1 MSVGP
6 ATPSQIPMNA
16 QVIASANDIQRQAS
30 DPLASVFVSASAGS
44 GKTKLLIDRLL
55 RLMLPVLVPDPQT
68 GVPVLLPGSD
78 PARIQCLT
86 FTRAAA
92 AEMANRLQA
101 RLGRWV
107 SLPEDALDRELH
119 ALSVPVSSETRQA
132 ARALFVRVLDLP
144 GGMKI
149 GTIHAFCQSLLRRFP
164 LEAAI
169 NPHFTLMEETDSG
182 LALANAIEH
191 TLSRAARDPAM
202 EEKLSLLAG
211 QVGLE
216 DYLDRIRALQGRVA
230 RLRES
235 FARWQLEPGR
245 IERAYR
251 HAFGAGK
258 VSLADLEAM
267 RLVSPQ
273 EETLRRCAQEAL
285 ELGTATMQGTLHRML
300 DMLSRPVG
308 QRDGAV
314 WRALFLTKEG
324 APRAAKSFVPA
335 AIARD
340 RPHLMEAFCAE
351 AERLVSV
358 EQAIAV
364 ERLIGL
370 NLALFALAAPTLERY
385 ARDKTLRG
393 LVDYDD
399 LIASTR
405 DLLRDPGASWVLY
418 KLDGGLDHLLLDE
431 VQDTSAAQW
440 EIATALVEEFFVGDG
455 AREMEGRPRTVFA
468 VGDFKQSIY
477 AFQGADPQGLFRARE
492 RFQDRVLAAE
502 QDWRVPEIGVSFR
515 SVAPVLDLVDSVFA
529 SPLAAEGLREP
540 GRDTLPPHRSARP
553 GQGGR
558 VELWPLVPKDEKDG
572 IDDPW
577 AAPTGNA
584 GQNRAPQKLADHL
597 ARWIA
602 ARIGKPPQPGQAPLR
617 AGDVLVLVPRRSS
630 FLRALIRA
638 LKGQGVEV
646 ATLVGVGLTDS
657 LAVQDLMALCHAL
670 LLPQD
675 SLTLACALTSPFG
688 GISDAS
694 LMDLAMGRGETPLW
708 TVLRERHRER
718 PEWQS
723 AWERLSALQT
733 RIDFATPYQI
743 LADALGRHEG
753 RSRALARL
761 GPEAAEPLDDLL
773 SAALRYEAL
782 HAPSMQGFLHWL
794 ESSSLTVKREAEAE
808 IDAVRIMTVH
818 GSKGL
823 QARLVVLPDM
833 TGEVQG
839 EKKLLWTRQDGL
851 DLPVW
856 MPGRELASA
865 LGDRLKAEEK
875 AAAQAE
881 RNRLLYVALTR
892 ASDWLVVCGWE
903 PRKKPAE
910 TSWYALCQAG
920 FAGLGAIA
928 TPFDAGWADEK
939 LVIDATPE
947 TRAHAFDERT
957 DPVLPALPALFGHA
971 PLWHARAASHEDPLT
986 RPLAPS
992 RPDDARYGATP
1003 PALSPLILAGGQTS
1017 RRARAIDR
1025 GTLVHRLLQWLPDR
1039 ERSEWHDLAVSWL
1052 SHPSHGLDPVDVE
1065 RLAGQILAVLDHE
1078 ALSQLFGSGSL
1089 SEQPVTGIAFG
1100 QVVLGQVDR
1109 LCITADQV
1117 ILCDYKTGQN
1127 PPRPGQ
1133 GVPAAYRRQMTAY
1146 GSVLAQ
1152 LYPGHEIVL
1161 ALVWTEGP
1169 VISMVPFDPTPEPFT
1184 SLRGQAG

>member
-1 MSVGP
+1 MSLRSV
-6 ATPSQIPMNA
+6 SSS
-16 QVIASANDIQRQAS
+16 QVIASANDIQRLAS

-68 GVPVLLPGSD
+68 GAPVLVPGSD

-92 AEMANRLQA
+92 AEMANRLQS

-107 SLPEDALDRELH
+107 SLPDDALDRELH
-119 ALSVPVSSETRQA
+119 ALSVPVSAETRQA

-191 TLSRAARDPAM
+191 TLSRAMGDPTMEAR
-202 EEKLSLLAG
+202 LSLLAG

-216 DYLDRIRALQGRVA
+216 EYLDRIRGLQGRVS
-230 RLRES
+230 RLRQS
-235 FARWQLEPGR
+235 FARWQIEQGA

-251 HAFGAGK
+251 RAFGAGEH
-258 VSLADLEAM
+258 SLDGLESQRTA
-267 RLVSPQ
+267 PP
-273 EETLRRCAQEAL
+273 EEEALRRYAQEAL
-285 ELGTATMQGTLHRML
+285 PLGTPTMQALLGRML
-300 DMLSRPVG
+300 DALSRSP
-308 QRDGAV
+308 QDRDAEDWQAIFVTG
-314 WRALFLTKEG
+314 TG
-324 APRAAKSFVPA
+324 TPRAARGFVPA
-335 AIARD
+335 AINRD
-340 RPHLMEAFCAE
+340 RPHIMEAFTRE
-351 AERLVSV
+351 AERL
-358 EQAIAV
+358 IALGRSIAA
-364 ERLIGL
+364 ERLVAL
-370 NLALFALAAPTLERY
+370 NLALFALASPTLAHY
-385 ARDKTLRG
+385 AQDKLQRG

-431 VQDTSAAQW
+431 VQDTSSAQW
-440 EIATALVEEFFVGDG
+440 EIATTLVEEFFVGES
-455 AREMEGRPRTVFA
+455 AREMDGRPRTVFA

-477 AFQGADPQGLFRARE
+477 AFQGADPEGLFRARE
-492 RFQDRVLAAE
+492 RFEAMVQGAGQE
-502 QDWRVPEIGVSFR
+502 WRIPEIGVSFR

-529 SPLAAEGLREP
+529 NPLAAEGLREP
-540 GRDTLPPHRSARP
+540 GRDILPPHRSARP

-558 VELWPLVPKDEKDG
+558 VELWPLVPKDENDG

-584 GQNRAPQKLADHL
+584 GQSRAPQKLADHL
-597 ARWIA
+597 AQWIA
-602 ARIGKPPQPGQAPLR
+602 GQIGKSPQPGQAPLR
-617 AGDVLVLVPRRSS
+617 AGEILVLVPRRSA

-657 LAVQDLMALCHAL
+657 LAVQDMMALCHAL

-675 SLTLACALTSPFG
+675 SLTLATALTSPFG
-688 GISDAS
+688 GVSDSS
-694 LMDLAMGRGETPLW
+694 LMDLAMGRGDVPLW

-718 PEWQS
+718 PDWQS
-723 AWERLSALQT
+723 AWKRLSALQT

-753 RSRALARL
+753 RARALARL

-773 SAALRYEAL
+773 SAALRFEGL

-794 ESSSLTVKREAEAE
+794 ASSSLTVKREAEAE

-839 EKKLLWTRQDGL
+839 ERKLLWTRQNGL

-856 MPGRELASA
+856 MPGRELPSD
-865 LGDRLKAEEK
+865 LGDRLKEAEK

-903 PRKKPAE
+903 PRKKQSD
-910 TSWYALCQAG
+910 TSWYTLCRDG
-920 FAGLGAIA
+920 FDRLGAA
-928 TPFDAGWADEK
+928 SQPFEGGWEGET
-939 LVIDATPE
+939 LVIEAEPE
-947 TRAHAFDERT
+947 HQTAIPARHHEPAPT
-957 DPVLPALPALFGHA
+957 ALPGFLGSA
-971 PLWHARAASHEDPLT
+971 PDWHVIPAPQEAVLT

-992 RPDDARYGATP
+992 RPDEARFGEAP
-1003 PALSPLILAGGQTS
+1003 PALSPLVLAAGHES
-1017 RRARAIDR
+1017 RRTRAINR

-1039 ERSEWHDLAVSWL
+1039 NPEEWDVLAENWL
-1052 SHPSHGLDPVDVE
+1052 AQPAHGLSAEDRTQLLTQIRAILTHE
-1065 RLAGQILAVLDHE
+1065 SLAP
-1078 ALSQLFGSGSL
+1078 LFAPGSL
-1089 SEQPVTGIAFG
+1089 AEQPVTGIAQG

-1109 LCITADQV
+1109 LCVTPSQV
-1117 ILCDYKTGQN
+1117 MLCDYKTGQK

-1133 GVPAAYRRQMTAY
+1133 VVPAAYRRQMNAY
-1146 GSVLAQ
+1146 GAVLSQ
-1152 LYPGHEIVL
+1152 LYPDHEIVL
-1161 ALVWTEGP
+1161 VLVWTEGP
-1169 VISMVPFDPTPEPFT
+1169 TLSFIPFD
-1184 SLRGQAG
+1184 S

>member
-1 MSVGP
+1 MTDMAPTKSRG
-6 ATPSQIPMNA
+6 AKTPLNA
-16 QVIASANDIQRQAS
+16 QVIASANDFQRQAS

-55 RLMLPVLVPDPQT
+55 RLMLPVLVPDPET
-68 GVPVLLPGSD
+68 GAPVLLPGSD

-92 AEMANRLQA
+92 AEMANRLQS

-107 SLPEDALDRELH
+107 SLSDEALDRELH
-119 ALSVPVSSETRQA
+119 ALSVPVSAETRQA

-182 LALANAIEH
+182 LALANAIEQ
-191 TLSRAARDPAM
+191 TLSRAARDPVM

-216 DYLDRIRALQGRVA
+216 DYLDRIRALQGRAA
-230 RLRES
+230 RLRQS
-235 FARWQLEPGR
+235 FIRWQVDPGR
-245 IERAYR
+245 IEQAYR
-251 HAFGAGK
+251 RAFGAG
-258 VSLADLEAM
+258 SETLADLEAT

-273 EETLRRCAQEAL
+273 EDTLRQCAQEAL
-285 ELGTATMQGTLHRML
+285 ELGTATMQKTLHRLL
-300 DMLSRPVG
+300 DMLSRPVA
-308 QRDGAV
+308 QRDATM
-314 WRALFLTKEG
+314 WREIFLTKDG
-324 APRAAKSFVPA
+324 TPRAAKAFVQA

-340 RPHLMEAFCAE
+340 RPHLMEAFTAE
-351 AERLVSV
+351 AERLMTV
-358 EQAIAV
+358 ERAIAV
-364 ERLIGL
+364 ERLIAL

-385 ARDKTLRG
+385 AQDKTLRG

-440 EIATALVEEFFVGDG
+440 EIATALIEEFFVGDG

-477 AFQGADPQGLFRARE
+477 AFQGADPQGLFGARE
-492 RFQDRVLAAE
+492 KFQEMVLGAE
-502 QDWRVPEIGVSFR
+502 QEWRVPEIGVSFR

-529 SPLAAEGLREP
+529 SPLAADGLREP
-540 GRDTLPPHRSARP
+540 GRDILPPHRSARP

-584 GQNRAPQKLADHL
+584 GQSRAPQKLADHL
-597 ARWIA
+597 AQWIA
-602 ARIGKPPQPGQAPLR
+602 DQIGKPPQPGQAPLR
-617 AGDVLVLVPRRSS
+617 AGDVLVLVPRRSP

-638 LKGQGVEV
+638 LKGHGVEV

-675 SLTLACALTSPFG
+675 NLTLAAVLTSPFG
-688 GISDAS
+688 GVSDGS
-694 LMDLAMGRGETPLW
+694 LMDLAMERGETPLW
-708 TVLRERHRER
+708 TTLRERHRER
-718 PEWQS
+718 SDWKS

-753 RSRALARL
+753 RARALARL

-823 QARLVVLPDM
+823 QARLVVLPDI
-833 TGEVQG
+833 TGDVQG
-839 EKKLLWTRQDGL
+839 EKKLLWTRQGGL

-856 MPGRELASA
+856 MPGKELPSD

-920 FAGLGAIA
+920 FEALGATSA
-928 TPFDAGWADEK
+928 PFDGSWEGEVRVIEAVPAEPPRKPDALPK
-939 LVIDATPE
+939 LISVD
-947 TRAHAFDERT
+947 
-957 DPVLPALPALFGHA
+957 LPAIFGHA
-971 PLWHARAASHEDPLT
+971 PDWKVSAAPHENPLT

-992 RPDDARYGATP
+992 RPDNAQYGATP
-1003 PALSPLILAGGQTS
+1003 PALSPLVLAAGQVS
-1017 RRARAIDR
+1017 KRARAIDR

-1039 ERSEWHDLAVSWL
+1039 ERASWRDLALSWL
-1052 SHPSHGLDPVDVE
+1052 SHPSHGLSREEVGK
-1065 RLAGQILAVLDHE
+1065 LADQVIAVLTHE
-1078 ALSQLFGSGSL
+1078 ALLPLFEPGSL

-1109 LCITADQV
+1109 LRITDRQV
-1117 ILCDYKTGQN
+1117 MLCDYKTGQH
-1127 PPRPGQ
+1127 PPRAGQ
-1133 GVPAAYRRQMTAY
+1133 TVPAAYKRQMTAY
-1146 GSVLAQ
+1146 GSVLSQ
-1152 LYPGHEIVL
+1152 LYPDHEIVL

-1169 VISMVPFDPTPEPFT
+1169 VISFIPFEPST
-1184 SLRGQAG
+1184 L

>member
-1 MSVGP
+1 MSDL
-6 ATPSQIPMNA
+6 AKLNS

-55 RLMLPVLVPDPQT
+55 RLMLPVLVSDPET
-68 GVPVLLPGSD
+68 GQPVLLPGSD

-92 AEMANRLQA
+92 AEMANRLQS

-107 SLPEDALDRELH
+107 SLSDAALDRELYG
-119 ALSVPVSSETRQA
+119 LSVPVSPETRLA

-169 NPHFTLMEETDSG
+169 NPHFTLMEETDSS
-182 LALANAIEH
+182 LALANAIEQ
-191 TLSRAARDPAM
+191 TLSRAMGDPAM
-202 EEKLSLLAG
+202 EARLSLLAG

-216 DYLDRIRALQGRVA
+216 DYLDRIRALQGRVS
-230 RLRES
+230 RLAQS
-235 FARWQLEPGR
+235 FVRWQVEPEA

-251 HAFGAGK
+251 KAFGAEECD
-258 VSLADLEAM
+258 LADLEAQ
-267 RLVSPQ
+267 RRASPQ
-273 EETLRRCAQEAL
+273 EEVLRHCAQEAL
-285 ELGTATMQGTLHRML
+285 PLGTATMQAALGRML
-300 DMLSRPVG
+300 DTLSRPVSE
-308 QRDGAV
+308 RDPAR
-314 WRALFLTKEG
+314 WTDLFVTG
-324 APRAAKSFVPA
+324 TGTPRAARAFVPA

-340 RPHLMEAFCAE
+340 RPHLMEAFTAE
-351 AERLVSV
+351 AERLIALDR
-358 EQAIAV
+358 AIAV
-364 ERLIGL
+364 QRLITL
-370 NLALFALAAPTLERY
+370 NLALFALAAPTLRRY
-385 ARDKTLRG
+385 AQDKTLRG

-399 LIASTR
+399 LVASTR
-405 DLLRDPGASWVLY
+405 DLLRDPGAAWVLY

-440 EIATALVEEFFVGDG
+440 EIATALIEEFFVGES

-477 AFQGADPQGLFRARE
+477 AFQGADPQGLFSARE
-492 RFQDRVLAAE
+492 KFREMVEGAE
-502 QDWRVPEIGVSFR
+502 QDWRTPEIGVSFR
-515 SVAPVLDLVDSVFA
+515 SVTPVLDLVDAVFS
-529 SPLAAEGLREP
+529 SPLAADGLREP
-540 GRDTLPPHRSARP
+540 GRDSLSPHRSARP

-558 VELWPLVPKDEKDG
+558 VELWPLVPKDEKDT

-584 GQNRAPQKLADHL
+584 GQSHAPQKLADTL
-597 ARWIA
+597 AQWIA
-602 ARIGKPPQPGQAPLR
+602 RQIGNPPQPGQAPLR
-617 AGDVLVLVPRRSS
+617 AGEVLVLVPRRSA
-630 FLRALIRA
+630 FLRALVRA
-638 LKGQGVEV
+638 LKGHGVEV

-675 SLTLACALTSPFG
+675 NLTLASVLTSPFG
-688 GISDAS
+688 GVSDAS
-694 LMDLAMGRGETPLW
+694 LMDLAMERGERPLW
-708 TVLRERHRER
+708 TVLRERHAER
-718 PEWQS
+718 PEWRS
-723 AWERLSALQT
+723 VWERLSALQT

-753 RSRALARL
+753 RARALARL

-773 SAALRYEAL
+773 SAALRFEAL
-782 HAPSMQGFLHWL
+782 NAPSMEGFLHWL
-794 ESSSLTVKREAEAE
+794 SSSSLTVKREAESG

-833 TGEVQG
+833 TGEAQG
-839 EKKLLWTRQDGL
+839 ETKLLWTRQNGL

-856 MPGRELASA
+856 MPGKELPSA
-865 LGDRLKAEEK
+865 LGERLKEQEK

-903 PRKKPAE
+903 PRRRQSE
-910 TSWYALCQAG
+910 TSWYALCEAG
-920 FAGLGAIA
+920 FAQLGAA
-928 TPFDAGWADEK
+928 CHPFEGGWEGDH
-939 LVIDATPE
+939 LVIEAQPE
-947 TRAHAFDERT
+947 NETH
-957 DPVLPALPALFGHA
+957 VLEAASASSRVAMPLLFGQA
-971 PLWHARAASHEDPLT
+971 PDWHARPAPHEAPLT

-992 RPDDARYGATP
+992 RPDNVSYGAAP
-1003 PALSPLILAGGQTS
+1003 PALSPLQIMAGRESGR
-1017 RRARAIDR
+1017 RRALDR

-1039 ERSEWHDLAVSWL
+1039 PEAEWRFLAEDFLSRSDY
-1052 SHPSHGLDPVDVE
+1052 GLTPEEIV
-1065 RLAGQILAVLDHE
+1065 RLAGQILAILTHE
-1078 ALSQLFGSGSL
+1078 TLAPLFAPGSL
-1089 SEQPVTGIAFG
+1089 AEQPITGLASG

-1109 LCITADQV
+1109 LCVTKDRV
-1117 ILCDYKTGQN
+1117 MLCDFKTNQR

-1133 GVPAAYRRQMTAY
+1133 AVPAAYRRQLTAY
-1146 GSVLAQ
+1146 GVVLRQ
-1152 LYPGHEIVL
+1152 LYPDHAITL

-1169 VISMVPFDPTPEPFT
+1169 SISFVDIH
-1184 SLRGQAG
+1184 G

>member
-1 MSVGP
+1 M
-6 ATPSQIPMNA
+6 SQIPASNALAHNTPPGNA
-16 QVIASANDIQRQAS
+16 QIIASANDIQRLAS

-68 GVPVLLPGSD
+68 GSPVLLPGCD

-92 AEMANRLQA
+92 AEMANRLQS

-107 SLPEDALDRELH
+107 SLPDAALDGELH
-119 ALSVPVSSETRQA
+119 ALSVPVSPETRQA

-182 LALANAIEH
+182 LALANAIEQ
-191 TLSRAARDPAM
+191 TLSRAARDPVM
-202 EEKLSLLAG
+202 EERLSLLAG

-216 DYLDRIRALQGRVA
+216 DYLDRIRALQGRAA
-230 RLRES
+230 RLRQS
-235 FARWQLEPGR
+235 FARWQIEPGR

-251 HAFGAGK
+251 RAFDAGEE
-258 VSLADLEAM
+258 SLDDLLAQ
-267 RLVSPQ
+267 RTVSPD
-273 EETLRRCAQEAL
+273 EATLRRCAQEAL
-285 ELGTATMQGTLHRML
+285 PLGTPTMQAMLGRML
-300 DMLSRPVG
+300 DALSRTP
-308 QRDGAV
+308 QERDAEDWYAV
-314 WRALFLTKEG
+314 FVTG
-324 APRAAKSFVPA
+324 TGTPRAAKGFVPA
-335 AIARD
+335 AINRD
-340 RPHLMEAFCAE
+340 RPHIMEAFTRE
-351 AERLVSV
+351 AERQIALGRR
-358 EQAIAV
+358 IAV
-364 ERLIGL
+364 QRLIAL

-385 ARDKTLRG
+385 AQDKTLRG

-440 EIATALVEEFFVGDG
+440 EIATALIEEFFVGES
-455 AREMEGRPRTVFA
+455 ARDMEGRPRTVFA

-477 AFQGADPQGLFRARE
+477 AFQGADPQGLFRARD
-492 RFQDRVLAAE
+492 RFRDMVIGAAQE
-502 QDWRVPEIGVSFR
+502 WRTPEIGVSFR
-515 SVAPVLDLVDSVFA
+515 SVAPVLDLVDAVFTN
-529 SPLAAEGLREP
+529 PLAADGLREP

-584 GQNRAPQKLADHL
+584 GQSRAPQKLADHL
-597 ARWIA
+597 AQWIA
-602 ARIGKPPQPGQAPLR
+602 AQIGKPPQPGQTPLR
-617 AGDVLVLVPRRSS
+617 AGEVLVLVPRRSS

-657 LAVQDLMALCHAL
+657 LAVQDMMALCHAL

-675 SLTLACALTSPFG
+675 NLTLAAVLTSPFG
-688 GISDAS
+688 GVSDHS
-694 LMDLAMGRGETPLW
+694 LMDLAMERGEIPLW
-708 TVLRERHRER
+708 TALRERHRER

-753 RSRALARL
+753 RARALARL

-773 SAALRYEAL
+773 SAALRFEAL

-794 ESSSLTVKREAEAE
+794 ASSSLTVKREAEAE

-833 TGEVQG
+833 TGDVQG
-839 EKKLLWTRQDGL
+839 EKKLLWTHQNGL

-856 MPGRELASA
+856 MPGKELASD

-910 TSWYALCQAG
+910 TSWYALCEAG
-920 FAGLGAIA
+920 FQSLAAVPAPFEGGWEGETLIIEAAPAEQARQAKAVSPVVPDAMPAIFGQA
-928 TPFDAGWADEK
+928 
-939 LVIDATPE
+939 PE
-947 TRAHAFDERT
+947 
-957 DPVLPALPALFGHA
+957 
-971 PLWHARAASHEDPLT
+971 WHALAAPQESPLT

-992 RPDDARYGATP
+992 RPDNAQYGAAP
-1003 PALSPLILAGGQTS
+1003 PALSPLRLVAGREN

-1039 ERSEWHDLAVSWL
+1039 PEAEWRDLAHAWL
-1052 SHPSHGLDPVDVE
+1052 SHPSHDLLPDDVT
-1065 RLAGQILAVLDHE
+1065 RLVGQVLAILTDK
-1078 ALSQLFGSGSL
+1078 ALAPLFGPGSL
-1089 SEQPVTGIAFG
+1089 SEQPVTGVAFG

-1109 LCITADQV
+1109 LCVSDSQIM
-1117 ILCDYKTGQN
+1117 LCDYKTGQN

-1133 GVPAAYRRQMTAY
+1133 AIPAAYRRQMEAY
-1146 GSVLAQ
+1146 GAVLKQ
-1152 LYPGHEIVL
+1152 IYPDHELVM

-1169 VISMVPFDPTPEPFT
+1169 TISFIPPHA
-1184 SLRGQAG
+1184 SS

>member
-1 MSVGP
+1 MTDP
-6 ATPSQIPMNA
+6 AKLNA
-16 QVIASANDIQRQAS
+16 QIIESANDIQRQAS

-55 RLMLPVLVPDPQT
+55 RLMLPVLVPDPET
-68 GVPVLLPGSD
+68 GAPVLLPGSD

-92 AEMANRLQA
+92 AEMANRLQS

-107 SLPEDALDRELH
+107 SLPEASLDRELQ
-119 ALSVPVSSETRQA
+119 ALSVPVSPETRQA

-169 NPHFTLMEETDSG
+169 NPHFTLMEETDSS
-182 LALANAIEH
+182 LALANAIEQ
-191 TLSRAARDPAM
+191 TLSRAMGDPVMEAR
-202 EEKLSLLAG
+202 LSLLAG

-216 DYLDRIRALQGRVA
+216 DYLDRIRALQGRVS
-230 RLRES
+230 RLRQS
-235 FARWQLEPGR
+235 FVRWQIEPGA

-251 HAFGAGK
+251 QAFGAEE
-258 VSLADLEAM
+258 VDLADLESQRSAP
-267 RLVSPQ
+267 PQ
-273 EETLRRCAQEAL
+273 EDRLRRCAQEAL
-285 ELGTATMQGTLHRML
+285 PLGTATMQATLGKML
-300 DMLSRPVG
+300 DVLSRPVSE
-308 QRDGAV
+308 RDPAI
-314 WRALFLTKEG
+314 WSDLFVTG
-324 APRAAKSFVPA
+324 TGTPRAARAFVPA
-335 AIARD
+335 AMARD
-340 RPHLMEAFCAE
+340 RPHLMEAFTAE
-351 AERLVSV
+351 GERLIALDR
-358 EQAIAV
+358 AIAV
-364 ERLIGL
+364 QRLIAL
-370 NLALFALAAPTLERY
+370 NLALFALAAPTLDRY
-385 ARDKTLRG
+385 AQDKTLRG

-405 DLLRDPGASWVLY
+405 DLLRDPGAAWVLY

-440 EIATALVEEFFVGDG
+440 EIATALIEEFFVGES
-455 AREMEGRPRTVFA
+455 AREMDGRPRTVFA

-477 AFQGADPQGLFRARE
+477 AFQGADPEGLFRARD
-492 RFQDRVLAAE
+492 RFREMVLGAE
-502 QDWRVPEIGVSFR
+502 QEWRTPEIGVSFR
-515 SVAPVLDLVDSVFA
+515 SVEPVLNLVDAVF
-529 SPLAAEGLREP
+529 SNPLAADGLLEP
-540 GRDTLPPHRSARP
+540 GRDELPPHRSARP

-558 VELWPLVPKDEKDG
+558 VELWPLVPKDEKDA
-572 IDDPW
+572 IEDPW

-584 GQNRAPQKLADHL
+584 GQSRAPQKLADTL
-597 ARWIA
+597 AQWIA
-602 ARIGKPPQPGQAPLR
+602 RQIGKPPQPGQAPLR
-617 AGDVLVLVPRRSS
+617 AGEVLVLVPRRSA

-657 LAVQDLMALCHAL
+657 LAVQDLTALCHAL

-675 SLTLACALTSPFG
+675 NLTLAAVLTSPFG
-688 GISDAS
+688 GVSDAS
-694 LMDLAMGRGETPLW
+694 LMDLAMERGERPLW
-708 TVLRERHRER
+708 TVLRERHQER
-718 PEWQS
+718 SEWQS

-753 RSRALARL
+753 RARALARL

-773 SAALRYEAL
+773 SAALRFEAL

-794 ESSSLTVKREAEAE
+794 ESSNLTVKREAELE

-823 QARLVVLPDM
+823 QARLVILPDM

-839 EKKLLWTRQDGL
+839 ETKLLWTRKNGL

-856 MPGRELASA
+856 MPGRELPSD
-865 LGDRLKAEEK
+865 LGDRLKQQEQE
-875 AAAQAE
+875 AAQAE

-903 PRKKPAE
+903 PRRKQSE
-910 TSWYALCQAG
+910 SSWYSLCRSGFEHLDAVSTVFEGGWEGEHLVSEAQPELSAPASRALASHAPAPMPDLFGQAP
-920 FAGLGAIA
+920 A
-928 TPFDAGWADEK
+928 W
-939 LVIDATPE
+939 
-947 TRAHAFDERT
+947 H
-957 DPVLPALPALFGHA
+957 ALPAPQEA
-971 PLWHARAASHEDPLT
+971 PLT

-992 RPDDARYGATP
+992 RPDNASYGVAP
-1003 PALSPLILAGGQTS
+1003 PALSPLHLAAGRESGR
-1017 RRARAIDR
+1017 RRALER

-1039 ERSEWHDLAVSWL
+1039 PREEWGILAERFLAQ
-1052 SHPSHGLDPVDVE
+1052 PAHGLSPEESTLLV
-1065 RLAGQILAVLDHE
+1065 GQILSILIHE
-1078 ALSQLFGSGSL
+1078 TLAPLFAPGSL
-1089 SEQPVTGIAFG
+1089 AEQPITGLAFG

-1109 LCITADQV
+1109 LRVTEDRV
-1117 ILCDYKTGQN
+1117 MLCDFKTNQN

-1133 GVPAAYRRQMTAY
+1133 AVPAAYRRQMAAY
-1146 GSVLAQ
+1146 GAVLTQ
-1152 LYPGHEIVL
+1152 LYPGRELVM

-1169 VISMVPFDPTPEPFT
+1169 TISFVPLE
-1184 SLRGQAG
+1184 S

>member
-1 MSVGP
+1 MNDL
-6 ATPSQIPMNA
+6 AKLNA

-55 RLMLPVLVPDPQT
+55 RLMLPVLMPDPET
-68 GVPVLLPGSD
+68 GAPVLLPGSD

-92 AEMANRLQA
+92 AEMANRLQS

-107 SLPEDALDRELH
+107 SLSDAALDRELH
-119 ALSVPVSSETRQA
+119 GLSVPASSETRQA

-144 GGMKI
+144 GGMKV

-169 NPHFTLMEETDSG
+169 NPHFTLMEETDSS
-182 LALANAIEH
+182 LALANAIEQ
-191 TLSRAARDPAM
+191 TLSRAKGDPAM
-202 EEKLSLLAG
+202 EARLALLAG

-216 DYLDRIRALQGRVA
+216 DYLDRIRALQGRVS
-230 RLRES
+230 RLRQS
-235 FARWQLEPGR
+235 FARWQIEPSA

-251 HAFGAGK
+251 KAFGAEEG
-258 VSLADLEAM
+258 VDLANLEAQ
-267 RLVSPQ
+267 RCVSPQ
-273 EETLRRCAQEAL
+273 EDVLRRCAQEAL
-285 ELGTATMQGTLHRML
+285 PLGTATMQATLGKML
-300 DMLSRPVG
+300 DALSRPASE
-308 QRDGAV
+308 RDP
-314 WRALFLTKEG
+314 ALWSDLFVTG
-324 APRAAKSFVPA
+324 TGTPRAARAFVPA

-340 RPHLMEAFCAE
+340 RLHIMEAFIAE
-351 AERLVSV
+351 AERLIALDR
-358 EQAIAV
+358 AIAV
-364 ERLIGL
+364 QRLIAL

-385 ARDKTLRG
+385 AQDKTLRG

-440 EIATALVEEFFVGDG
+440 EIATALIEEFFVGES

-477 AFQGADPQGLFRARE
+477 AFQGADPQGLFGARD
-492 RFQDRVLAAE
+492 RFREMVLGAA
-502 QDWRVPEIGVSFR
+502 QDWRTPEIGVSFR
-515 SVAPVLDLVDSVFA
+515 SVTPVLDLVDAVFT
-529 SPLAAEGLREP
+529 SPLAADGLREP
-540 GRDTLPPHRSARP
+540 GRDSLPPHRSARP

-558 VELWPLVPKDEKDG
+558 VELWPLVPKDEKDA

-584 GQNRAPQKLADHL
+584 GQSRAPQKLADTL
-597 ARWIA
+597 AQWIA
-602 ARIGKPPQPGQAPLR
+602 RQIGKPPQPGQAPLR
-617 AGDVLVLVPRRSS
+617 AGEVLVLVPRRSA

-675 SLTLACALTSPFG
+675 NLTLAAVLTSPFG
-688 GISDAS
+688 GVSDAS
-694 LMDLAMGRGETPLW
+694 LMDLAVERGERPLW
-708 TVLRERHRER
+708 TVLRERHLER

-753 RSRALARL
+753 RARALARL

-773 SAALRYEAL
+773 SAALRFEAL

-794 ESSSLTVKREAEAE
+794 DSSSLTVKREAEAE

-823 QARLVVLPDM
+823 QARLVILPDM

-839 EKKLLWTRQDGL
+839 ETKLLWTRQSGL

-856 MPGRELASA
+856 MPGRELPSV
-865 LGDRLKAEEK
+865 LGDRLKDQEK

-903 PRKKPAE
+903 PRRKQSE
-910 TSWYALCQAG
+910 TSWYALCEAG
-920 FAGLGAIA
+920 FVQLGAVNH
-928 TPFDAGWADEK
+928 PFDGGWEGER
-939 LVIDATPE
+939 LVIEAEPE
-947 TRAHAFDERT
+947 SAPHAAKEIASAS
-957 DPVLPALPALFGHA
+957 PAPMPASFGQA
-971 PLWHARAASHEDPLT
+971 PDWHVRPAPHEAPLT

-992 RPDDARYGATP
+992 RPENASYGAAP
-1003 PALSPLILAGGQTS
+1003 PALSPLQLVAGQESGR
-1017 RRARAIDR
+1017 RRALDR

-1039 ERSEWHDLAVSWL
+1039 DVTEWRFLAEDFLSQPAHDLA
-1052 SHPSHGLDPVDVE
+1052 PEDTE
-1065 RLAGQILAVLDHE
+1065 RLVTQVLAVLTDKTL
-1078 ALSQLFGSGSL
+1078 APLFAPGSL
-1089 SEQPVTGIAFG
+1089 AEQPITGLAFG

-1109 LCITADQV
+1109 LRVTENRV
-1117 ILCDYKTGQN
+1117 MLCDFKTNQH

-1133 GVPAAYRRQMTAY
+1133 AVPAAYRRQMAAY
-1146 GSVLAQ
+1146 GAVLRQ
-1152 LYPGHEIVL
+1152 IYPDHELVL

-1169 VISMVPFDPTPEPFT
+1169 TISLVDIED
-1184 SLRGQAG
+1184 